1 MSAEA
6 TTPDAELNSQIEA
19 YVLDQLSP
27 AERLQVERALAASPA
42 LRQEKEQLESALE
55 LMAFAGAVPPPPAL
69 RERILQEAGASVTAP
84 HRALVIPMWGVWT
97 AAASLLLLVSVG
109 VYLTSA
115 RIARVETQLA
125 AVTESNEQL
134 AQHVNQTSIAATNLT
149 TEFRL
154 TSAGYRRVELKAVP
168 EASGSAVVFWSA
180 DKGETYF
187 VGQLPPVPPG
197 KQYQLW
203 ALHNGQ
209 PIDAGM
215 LGVIP
220 NGILEPMLKI
230 PKADAFAVTME
241 PIGGSPSPT
250 TTAMMVMGT
259 VN

>member
-6 TTPDAELNSQIEA
+6 TPPDAELNSQIEA

-27 AERLQVERALAASPA
+27 AERLQVERALAESPT
-42 LRQEKEQLESALE
+42 LRRQMDQLERSLE

-69 RERILQEAGASVTAP
+69 RERILARTSERSPA
-84 HRALVIPMWGVWT
+84 RALVIPMWRVW
-97 AAASLLLLVSVG
+97 AVAASLLLLVSVSA
-109 VYLTSA
+109 YLTSA

-125 AVTESNEQL
+125 AVTESNQL
-134 AQHVNQTSIAATNLT
+134 LTQHVNQTSIAATNLK

-154 TSAGYRRVELKAVP
+154 TSAGYRRIELNATP
-168 EASGSAVVFWSA
+168 QSPGGSAVVFWSA

-187 VGQLPPVPPG
+187 VGQLPPVPAG

-203 ALHNGQ
+203 ALHNGL
-209 PIDAGM
+209 PIDAGV

-250 TTAMMVMGT
+250 TTAMMVMGSL
-259 VN
+259 N